1 MNQNDQNLQRLFQD
15 DLSSDESDFEG
26 FDARE
31 IDALDSRLAVLH
43 DVDSDTEC
51 EFRVSLESDSDE
63 DVQAALPLPLP
74 PQQGRGRG
82 RMMLGTKTGATRL

>member
-31 IDALDSRLAVLH
+31 IDALDRRLAVLH
-43 DVDSDTEC
+43 DVDSDTQNASSVFLLNLTQMRMLKQR
-51 EFRVSLESDSDE
+51 FRFHYHPSRE
-63 DVQAALPLPLP
+63 
-74 PQQGRGRG
+74 
-82 RMMLGTKTGATRL
+82 GAVVG